1 MIIFESIIKIFKEI
15 TTIFQNLLNIIK
27 QLLEYIIPIINK
39 FFIKLVDT
47 VFNGDKFKMNIS
59 IILVVF
65 LLLYYYIIY
74 VYNLFNLQET
84 KFSYILSISVL
95 GISLT
100 VYYLLIHRNQY
111 KKDYTISPEF
121 YSKTKNKLYEIKEGE
136 KGTINYEFNM
146 TNIQDTLFVPILN
159 SLKYFFSYILIFLV
173 PFIILILIFYVLQ
186 NFQNSFTILQYILGL
201 TIFIT
206 TLAILAKL
214 LKIDNQNNKD
224 FCSKDNFEDKTDKGF
239 LFNIFNKLTIL
250 ICIIKNFIFFIPCLL
265 ILFIDKLKE
274 DIKLTHST
282 IFILLL
288 LEILLVTM
296 VFFIPMLYKYIIQL
310 NGNDLLGG
318 EGPYYLNEY
327 KVIGTY
333 QELYGQYNDNK
344 KNDTTY
350 HNFNIPFSDEKYNLQ
365 TIFNGGPHKTKLGD
379 YSYSISFYLYLNPQP
394 ENTSIAYNEETTLFN
409 YSNKPIILYNGKTR
423 QLIIK
428 SKTIRNE
435 SDQTDTIFISDSNA
449 YNNYNLK
456 YQKWL
461 HFIINY
467 NDNVIDI
474 FIDGKLVSSKKHIP
488 DFHGNEKISIG
499 DEKNKLDKNGIHGG
513 IKDIYYFSQP
523 QQPNNIEFLYNLTK
537 NN

>member
-1 MIIFESIIKIFKEI
+1 MSIFESIKTLFKELSE
-15 TTIFQNLLNIIK
+15 IFQNLLNIIY
-27 QLLEYIIPIINK
+27 QLFDYIIPIINK
-39 FFIKLVDT
+39 FFIKSFDKL
-47 VFNGDKFKMNIS
+47 FNGDKFKMYIS
-59 IILVVF
+59 ILLVVF
-65 LLLYYYIIY
+65 LLFYYYIIY

-111 KKDYTISPEF
+111 KQDPSIESYGEN
-121 YSKTKNKLYEIKEGE
+121 KNKLYEIKGNE
-136 KGTINYEFNM
+136 NYEFNM
-146 TNIQDTLFVPILN
+146 TNIHDTLLVPILN

-173 PFIILILIFYVLQ
+173 PFLIIILIFYVLQ

-214 LKIDNQNNKD
+214 LKIDNQNNNNI
-224 FCSKDNFEDKTDKGF
+224 CNLDKLKNDKGF

-288 LEILLVTM
+288 LEILLITI
-296 VFFIPMLYKYIIQL
+296 VFFIPMLYKFIIQL
-310 NGNDLLGG
+310 NGNNLLGG

-350 HNFNIPFSDEKYNLQ
+350 HNFNIPFSDEKYNLE
-365 TIFNGGPHKTKLGD
+365 TIFNGGPNKTKLGD

-467 NDNVIDI
+467 NNNVIDI